1 MFHAQLKLVC
11 PDTERFI
18 RYENLSDQSLER
30 LNAMVDTR
38 MRELRPHV
46 VVVNVKYW
54 DDAFLWFRKEELR
67 NGSD

>member
-18 RYENLSDQSLER
+18 RYENLSSCSLEE
-30 LNAMVDTR
+30 LNRNVDAR
-38 MRELRPHV
+38 MRELRPFA

-54 DDAFLWFRKEELR
+54 DDAFLWFKKEKLN
-67 NGSD
+67 NG

>member
-11 PDTERFI
+11 PDTERFM
-18 RYENLSDQSLER
+18 RYENLSDVSLEA
-30 LNAMVDTR
+30 LNVKVDTR
-38 MRELRPHV
+38 MRELRPFA

-67 NGSD
+67 NG

>member
-11 PDTERFI
+11 PDTERFM
-18 RYENLSDQSLER
+18 RYENLSDVSLEA
-30 LNAMVDTR
+30 LNIKVDTR
-38 MRELRPHV
+38 MRELRPFA

-54 DDAFLWFRKEELR
+54 DDVFLWFRKEELR